1 MTDDIIER
9 CCGDMDRARCDGLKP
24 AYWNMTQEMAHT
36 LKLERVS
43 FTPAKYEPFLG
54 IPVHP
59 VSGLPKGKPDP
70 MLVATGT
77 PDTAQSLLE
86 EAGDLIQQCADTDAV
101 EEKLYADLHH
111 WLRRYNKQKERHRE

>member
-24 AYWNMTQEMAHT
+24 AYWHMTQDMAHY

-43 FTPAKYEPFLG
+43 YTPARYEPFLG

-59 VSGLPKGKPDP
+59 VSALPKGKPNP
-70 MLVATGT
+70 MLVASGT

-86 EAGDLIQQCADTDAV
+86 EAGDLIRQCAETDAV
-101 EEKLYADLHH
+101 EEKLYAHLMD
-111 WLRRYNKQKERHRE
+111 WMRRYNKQKEQG